1 MASTLKAII
10 PLSEDT
16 TKRLTR
22 NRSEWLSFLN
32 TAGRNYKYTFHEQ
45 VLIYAQKPDATACA
59 TLEFWNKSVRRWV
72 NKYAEGIALIDDSH
86 DKLRLRYVFDVSDT
100 NGYYGN
106 QPYIWKP
113 EPRDA
118 EPIMEALSNSFGEQ
132 EAPDL
137 PAAMLATAK
146 NAVLDNY
153 GDYFTELLRVKND
166 SFLEEMDSLNVEVEF
181 RQTLENSIA
190 YMLLTRC
197 GYDAAQYI
205 SAEDFPHITDFNT
218 IPVISILGTAS
229 TGISRMVLREVE
241 RTVKAL
247 RREERKSGKKFAENQ
262 EVNYHKGIQ
271 KNTEIAATERSM
283 EHEHHLQTD
292 GRLQAAGADLAG
304 GSAGHREVRT
314 DAESVSEET
323 QAGLLLGADD
333 NRQTDGA
340 SGGNRTDGLQADG
353 TADGGD
359 GGKSRGD
366 GGIEGTQSD
375 GVGRLDEQYPAG
387 GGGTNPARTDLRI
400 EAEQGGDEVSSL
412 PPFLS
417 EDLISEIL
425 CYDKYLKADRA
436 EMIRFF
442 RDNPQAD
449 ARGAY
454 LKRIYNN
461 DYTELLVLGGQRV
474 GYKKQENGL
483 CMWAGSYLT
492 RTAESVFSWDVV
504 QEQVASLIDRNLFFN
519 AQPLPTLKSVAE
531 QLSLFDFM
539 NAEPHAE
546 LPAAP
551 IRKAFS
557 ISQQVIDEVL
567 ASGGNDE
574 NSRLRICA
582 YFKKNHRLG
591 ETAAFLQKE
600 FGNDGKGFYIGQE
613 RITAR
618 YDEQGIRI
626 AQGRT
631 AIHAQ
636 ESIVVSWE
644 DAARRIHTLL
654 DAGQYMPQGELDRVD
669 EWERHDLATRIWD
682 LYRDEFGN
690 IPEDKKIITDLY
702 PADKK
707 ADQLAQQLTDP
718 KAVEA
723 IANNISELIPLLE
736 EYPPRFRIYHDPVEV
751 YNAVTD
757 LLLPQPVYKAMD
769 GFTFAENRRYIS
781 DDEIDALLAGRG
793 SGIAEGK
800 FRIYSFFLTHDA
812 EKEKTDFLKK
822 EYGIGGYNDASSNE
836 WHDGEGIAYS
846 RGELGA
852 PYDKI
857 LLPWNKVVKRID
869 KLIAENRYMSQ
880 HELASLPE
888 YEKQMLCRS
897 LYHFFAEQPEEVPR
911 PFAFA
916 AEYDTAVKTLRPQL
930 DSREAVGAILKQME
944 AVLDNTAD
952 FDRHYPAMVKAYED
966 LAAYDAGTYSLFGRT
981 EAVSPYPQEE
991 PERDYD
997 LGYGHLGNGLTV
1009 WDRSREENGD
1019 YVIVAHIAPDRTVT
1033 FYEKDLPD
1041 YIKDEIE
1048 RVAAT
1053 AEMNISTTQTA
1064 QVFSTPPTVERDHI
1078 DKFWIDAD
1086 TQTLLWQYYV
1096 PINDSMGQ
1104 YVYRYCSYDLVREA
1118 AQNSTNKEQ
1127 FFGFL
1132 ASLGDEEV
1140 IEYGEAEYAE
1150 LEQGFL
1156 TNPADFWNCT
1166 DETMQ
1171 GLLQEVGLEVPE
1183 KSGTEEPITAVEDD
1197 SQRKALAP
1205 DTAAEYIPINAAVEI
1220 DGRRFAIDSVDY
1232 AADSV
1237 SLRDITF
1244 QESAGFPIFRTE
1256 SVNFVRSFVEEQL
1269 AAPTPPEPDAAE
1281 PVQYTTKTAAYYP
1294 GEKNHLP
1301 FDVEIRTLRTGD
1313 SLPPPAVTPP
1323 KAAQG
1328 QATPQA
1334 ERINYRITDDALGVA
1349 GAKTRFQNNIAA
1361 IHALNQIELEKRLAT
1376 AEEQEV
1382 LSKYTGWGA
1391 LPQVFDE
1398 NNTAWAKEFSEL
1410 QALLSPED
1418 YASARATTLNAHYTS
1433 PVVIRAMYQALEN
1446 MGFSR
1451 GNILEPACGIGNF
1464 FGMLPDRMQ
1473 ESRLFG
1479 VELDGITG
1487 RIAKQLYQK
1496 SNITVSGFEE
1506 TNLPDSFFDV
1516 AVGNVPFGS
1525 YKLTEKRYDKYN
1537 FLIHDH
1543 FFAKAI
1549 DKVRPGGVIAFI
1561 TSKGTMDKQNPAVRK
1576 YIAQRA
1582 DLIGAVRLPNTAFKA
1597 NAGTEVTSDIIFLQ
1611 KRDRIVDVEPEWVHI
1626 GQTETGIPVNQ
1637 YFLDHP
1643 EMVLGEMAYSSRMY
1657 GNEKETTCNPIEGSD
1672 LAELLTAAIAN
1683 LHAEISEVELDEALS
1698 EEEDRSIPA
1707 DPTVR
1712 NFSYAL
1718 VDGEIYFRENSIM
1731 LPAEVSVTAANR
1743 IRGMIAIRDSA
1754 RQLIEY
1760 QAEEYPDSDI
1770 INERANLNKLYDSFT
1785 AQYGLL
1791 SSRANSLAFSQD
1803 SSYPLLCS
1811 LEIVDEHGN
1820 LKRKADMFYKRT
1832 IKPNI
1837 SVERV
1842 DTASEALAVSLA
1854 ERARVDMGF
1863 MSTLTGKDEETLAK
1877 ELRGVIF
1884 LDFNWNSDGSY
1895 TYRTA
1900 DDFLSGN
1907 VREKLKKYRQ
1917 ALEIMPEDAKHIDT
1931 IRANVDA
1938 LEQVQPVDL
1947 KASEISV
1954 RLGSTWLPPDVPER
1968 FMYEL
1973 LDTSWRARDKI
1984 SVLYSQYTGEW
1995 NITGKSADRGNVK
2008 AENTYG
2014 TYRINAYKIIEETLN
2029 QRDVRIFD
2037 RIYDADGNERRVLNK
2052 KETAIAQAKQELIK
2066 QAFKDWIWKD
2076 ASRRERLTTI
2086 YNERFNSLRPRE
2098 YDGSHIRFS
2107 GINPE
2112 ITLRKHQIN
2121 AIAHI
2126 IYGGNTLLAHEVGA
2140 GKTFEMVAGAME
2152 SKRLGL
2158 CSKSMIVVPNHITE
2172 QFAAEWLQL
2181 YPAANILV
2189 ATKKDFETQNRRKFC
2204 GRIATGDYD
2213 AVIIGHS
2220 QFEKI
2225 PVSVERQ
2232 RRTLEYQIEELLLGI
2247 QEAKRAN
2254 SENYT
2259 IKQMEK
2265 SRKTLEAKLK
2275 KLNDQNRK
2283 DNLVTFEE
2291 LGVDRIFVDEAH
2303 YFKNLFLITKMRNVS
2318 GIAQTEAQKSS
2329 DLFMKCRYLDEL
2341 TDYHGTVFATG
2352 TPISNS
2358 MVELYTLQRYLQ
2370 YRDLQKAE
2378 LQHFDAWAST
2388 FGETTTAIEL
2398 APEGYTLVGR

>member
-1 MASTLKAII
+1 M
-10 PLSEDT
+10 
-16 TKRLTR
+16 
-22 NRSEWLSFLN
+22 
-32 TAGRNYKYTFHEQ
+32 
-45 VLIYAQKPDATACA
+45 
-59 TLEFWNKSVRRWV
+59 
-72 NKYAEGIALIDDSH
+72 
-86 DKLRLRYVFDVSDT
+86 
-100 NGYYGN
+100 
-106 QPYIWKP
+106 
-113 EPRDA
+113 
-118 EPIMEALSNSFGEQ
+118 
-132 EAPDL
+132 
-137 PAAMLATAK
+137 
-146 NAVLDNY
+146 
-153 GDYFTELLRVKND
+153 
-166 SFLEEMDSLNVEVEF
+166 
-181 RQTLENSIA
+181 
-190 YMLLTRC
+190 
-197 GYDAAQYI
+197 
-205 SAEDFPHITDFNT
+205 
-218 IPVISILGTAS
+218 
-229 TGISRMVLREVE
+229 
-241 RTVKAL
+241 
-247 RREERKSGKKFAENQ
+247 
-262 EVNYHKGIQ
+262 
-271 KNTEIAATERSM
+271 
-283 EHEHHLQTD
+283 
-292 GRLQAAGADLAG
+292 
-304 GSAGHREVRT
+304 
-314 DAESVSEET
+314 
-323 QAGLLLGADD
+323 
-333 NRQTDGA
+333 
-340 SGGNRTDGLQADG
+340 
-353 TADGGD
+353 
-359 GGKSRGD
+359 
-366 GGIEGTQSD
+366 
-375 GVGRLDEQYPAG
+375 
-387 GGGTNPARTDLRI
+387 
-400 EAEQGGDEVSSL
+400 

-442 RDNPQAD
+442 RENPQAD
-449 ARGAY
+449 ARSAY

-483 CMWAGSYLT
+483 YMWAGSYLT
-492 RTAESVFSWDVV
+492 RTAESVFSWDAV

-539 NAEPHAE
+539 NAEPEPQAE
-546 LPAAP
+546 VPAAP
-551 IRKAFS
+551 MRKAFS

-567 ASGGNDE
+567 ASGGNDR

-591 ETAAFLQKE
+591 QTADFLQKE

-654 DAGQYMPQGELDRVD
+654 DAGQYMPQDELDRVD
-669 EWERHDLATRIWD
+669 EWERYDLAERLWN

-690 IPEDKKIITDLY
+690 IPDVRKAISIHY
-702 PADKK
+702 PHSD
-707 ADQLAQQLTDP
+707 D
-718 KAVEA
+718 VEL
-723 IANNISELIPLLE
+723 IAKSLEKQEKVKVIAENIRDLIPLME
-736 EYPPRFRIYHDPVEV
+736 QYPPRHRIYHDPVEV

-757 LLLPQPVYKAMD
+757 LLLPQPVYKAME

-781 DDEIDALLAGRG
+781 DDEIDALLVRRG
-793 SGIAEGK
+793 SGISEGK

-822 EYGIGGYNDASSNE
+822 EYGIGGHSYFGNDE
-836 WHDGEGIAYS
+836 WHDSKGLAYS
-846 RGELGA
+846 RGEIGK

-880 HELASLPE
+880 RELALLPE
-888 YEKQMLCRS
+888 HEKQILCRS
-897 LYHFFAEQPEEVPR
+897 LYHFFSNQPEEVPR

-916 AEYDTAVKTLRPQL
+916 AEYDTAVKMLRPQL
-930 DSREAVGAILKQME
+930 DSREAVGAILKQMA

-952 FDRHYPAMVKAYED
+952 FDRHYPTMVKAYED

-981 EAVSPYPQEE
+981 ETVSPYPQEE

-997 LGYGHLGNGLTV
+997 LGYGYLGNGLTV
-1009 WDRSREENGD
+1009 WDRNREENGD
-1019 YVIVAHIAPDRTVT
+1019 YVTVAHIAPDRTVT
-1033 FYEKDLPD
+1033 FYEKDLPG

-1053 AEMNISTTQTA
+1053 AEMNISATQTA
-1064 QVFSTPPTVERDHI
+1064 PVFSTPPTVERDNI

-1096 PINDSMGQ
+1096 PINDSIGQ

-1140 IEYGEAEYAE
+1140 VEHGEAEYTE

-1171 GLLQEVGLEVPE
+1171 GLLQEVGLDAPE
-1183 KSGTEEPITAVEDD
+1183 KSGMDETITAVEGISQANPQQSENSRFVVEHTSDEDEPGYTVFDGIENDYYKKNEIIQTFPNENAAKGLAASLNEQTAQAIRELSGQRVEIDGKLYEIDTVDGHLEDD
-1197 SQRKALAP
+1197 TAYLTEVPGIGADKETEPNRTIETVGFVRALIARQGKELAP
-1205 DTAAEYIPINAAVEI
+1205 NAATYENLRQEYPDRLIGIKVGERLLFYGKDAEKASATLNTRLLQREIDGLGKTAVTGYEYAQWVSVGKRLLRRGHGFVFAAPSDAGGYEIVKELSAAEYIPIHAKVEI

-1244 QESAGFPIFRTE
+1244 QESVGFPIFRTE
-1256 SVNFVRSFVEEQL
+1256 SVDFVRSFVEEQF
-1269 AAPTPPEPDAAE
+1269 AEPPTPPEPDAAE
-1281 PVQYTTKTAAYYP
+1281 PVQYTTETAAYYP

-1301 FDVEIRTLRTGD
+1301 FDVEIRTLHTGD

-1323 KAAQG
+1323 KAAHE
-1328 QATPQA
+1328 QAVPQA

-1361 IHALNQIELEKRLAT
+1361 IQTLNQIELEKRLAT
-1376 AEEQEV
+1376 AEEQEI

-1398 NNTAWAKEFSEL
+1398 NNASWAKEFSEL

-1418 YASARATTLNAHYTS
+1418 YTSARATTLNAHYTS

-1451 GNILEPACGIGNF
+1451 GNVLEPACGIGNF

-1516 AVGNVPFGS
+1516 AIGNVPFGS

-1561 TSKGTMDKQNPAVRK
+1561 TSKGTMDKQNPSVRK

-1582 DLIGAVRLPNTAFKA
+1582 ELIGAVRLPNTAFKA

-1712 NFSYAL
+1712 NFSYTL

-1743 IRGMIAIRDSA
+1743 IRGMIAIRDSV

-1760 QAEEYPDSDI
+1760 QTEEYPDSYI

-1837 SVERV
+1837 SVDRV

-1863 MSTLTGKDEETLAK
+1863 MSSLTGKDEETLAK
-1877 ELRGVIF
+1877 ELQGVIF

-1931 IRANVDA
+1931 LRANVAA

-1954 RLGSTWLPPDVPER
+1954 RLGS
-1968 FMYEL
+1968 
-1973 LDTSWRARDKI
+1973 I
-1984 SVLYSQYTGEW
+1984 
-1995 NITGKSADRGNVK
+1995 
-2008 AENTYG
+2008 
-2014 TYRINAYKIIEETLN
+2014 
-2029 QRDVRIFD
+2029 
-2037 RIYDADGNERRVLNK
+2037 
-2052 KETAIAQAKQELIK
+2052 
-2066 QAFKDWIWKD
+2066 
-2076 ASRRERLTTI
+2076 
-2086 YNERFNSLRPRE
+2086 
-2098 YDGSHIRFS
+2098 
-2107 GINPE
+2107 
-2112 ITLRKHQIN
+2112 
-2121 AIAHI
+2121 
-2126 IYGGNTLLAHEVGA
+2126 
-2140 GKTFEMVAGAME
+2140 
-2152 SKRLGL
+2152 
-2158 CSKSMIVVPNHITE
+2158 
-2172 QFAAEWLQL
+2172 
-2181 YPAANILV
+2181 
-2189 ATKKDFETQNRRKFC
+2189 
-2204 GRIATGDYD
+2204 
-2213 AVIIGHS
+2213 
-2220 QFEKI
+2220 
-2225 PVSVERQ
+2225 
-2232 RRTLEYQIEELLLGI
+2232 
-2247 QEAKRAN
+2247 
-2254 SENYT
+2254 
-2259 IKQMEK
+2259 
-2265 SRKTLEAKLK
+2265 
-2275 KLNDQNRK
+2275 
-2283 DNLVTFEE
+2283 
-2291 LGVDRIFVDEAH
+2291 
-2303 YFKNLFLITKMRNVS
+2303 
-2318 GIAQTEAQKSS
+2318 
-2329 DLFMKCRYLDEL
+2329 
-2341 TDYHGTVFATG
+2341 
-2352 TPISNS
+2352 
-2358 MVELYTLQRYLQ
+2358 
-2370 YRDLQKAE
+2370 
-2378 LQHFDAWAST
+2378 
-2388 FGETTTAIEL
+2388 
-2398 APEGYTLVGR
+2398 